1 MGLPDDV
8 SSVSDEEFRA
18 DAKAWL
24 TENMVGEF
32 ATL

>member
-18 DAKAWL
+18 EAKAWL
-24 TENMVGEF
+24 ADNLVGRV
-32 ATL
+32 TPR